1 LAAPLARP
9 SVKAIFNGPLDFDL
23 VEPMRETPAKV
34 GEPHG
39 QPPALPVD
47 ATDAPQA
54 LHSLEALFAAS
65 AAHESR
71 PRATRLSRLLF
82 ASDEAESLGALSLGD
97 TLRQAFEGPLQRED
111 ARNGSL
117 NGSRRASRLHLL
129 TTASPRSRAYRLAQ
143 LLGLEQGRDYEGDS
157 ELSTLLDSVA
167 GTSDDDEHAHARL
180 KRHNSLTIKLHR
192 FLISLSLN

>member
-1 LAAPLARP
+1 
-9 SVKAIFNGPLDFDL
+9 
-23 VEPMRETPAKV
+23 MRETPAKV
-34 GEPHG
+34 SEPHG
-39 QPPALPVD
+39 QPPVLPVD

-71 PRATRLSRLLF
+71 TRATRLSRLLF
-82 ASDEAESLGALSLGD
+82 ASNEAESLGALSLGD
-97 TLRQAFEGPLQRED
+97 TLRQAFEGPLQGED

-117 NGSRRASRLHLL
+117 KGSRRASRLLHLL

-143 LLGLEQGRDYEGDS
+143 LLGFEQGRDYEGDS

-167 GTSDDDEHAHARL
+167 GTSDDEHAHAHARL
-180 KRHNSLTIKLHR
+180 KRHNLFTINLTASFSR
-192 FLISLSLN
+192 SR

>member
-1 LAAPLARP
+1 
-9 SVKAIFNGPLDFDL
+9 
-23 VEPMRETPAKV
+23 M
-34 GEPHG
+34 
-39 QPPALPVD
+39 
-47 ATDAPQA
+47 
-54 LHSLEALFAAS
+54 
-65 AAHESR
+65 
-71 PRATRLSRLLF
+71 
-82 ASDEAESLGALSLGD
+82 
-97 TLRQAFEGPLQRED
+97 QAFEGLLHGED

-117 NGSRRASRLHLL
+117 KGSRRASRLLHLL

-180 KRHNSLTIKLHR
+180 KRHNSFTIKLHR